1 MLLNHPPRQENTLL
15 MSDQKRLLILDDDEE
30 ILDLM
35 SRLLGKKYKLLT
47 KSGIDNLEKDLL
59 EFKPDVI
66 LIDHFIGD
74 HTSSEII
81 TESLGSM
88 KHIPVILH
96 SAHEEIERLY
106 IDTKVAGYIRKP
118 SSILEI
124 RECIE
129 KVLNGGRC

>member
-1 MLLNHPPRQENTLL
+1 

-35 SRLLGKKYKLLT
+35 SRILGKKYKLLT
-47 KSGIDNLEKDLL
+47 MTNTDNLENQLQ
-59 EFKPDVI
+59 EFRPDAI

-81 TESLGSM
+81 SESLRSM
-88 KHIPVILH
+88 KHIPIILH

-106 IDTKVAGYIRKP
+106 LDTKVAGYIRKP
-118 SSILEI
+118 SSINEI
-124 RECIE
+124 RDCIE
-129 KVLNGGRC
+129 KVLNTGRC